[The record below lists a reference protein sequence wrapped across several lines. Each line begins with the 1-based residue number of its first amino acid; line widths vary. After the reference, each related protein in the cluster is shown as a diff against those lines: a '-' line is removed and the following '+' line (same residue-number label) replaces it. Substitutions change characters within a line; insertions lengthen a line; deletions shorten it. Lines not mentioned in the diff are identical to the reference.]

1 MLFFTRFS
9 IFAALA
15 ATVLI
20 PLGAAA
26 KPELLGSLLVLEEPW
41 QLFNITWASL
51 VLAIF
56 VLVSFRIIQVNA
68 AARFPDYRA
77 TLEKE
82 KRAGDTSPRISGAE
96 EAVGSRQKAGG
107 SDRDAVPGWR
117 RVGSQ
122 VAARARLAFLAV
134 ANVALARLRPG
145 VPAADS
151 IIPRRVATAIGPQS
165 VADFARLQTLA
176 ASSAAL
182 LDVGRGGRN
191 SHEFR

>member
-1 MLFFTRFS
+1 MDWLIPALRLLFFTRFS

-77 TLEKE
+77 TLEEE
-82 KRAGDTSPRISGAE
+82 KRAGDVNPRSGGRQ
-96 EAVGSRQKAGG
+96 EAVGSRQEARG
-107 SDRDAVPGWR
+107 SDHDAAPSWR
-117 RVGSQ
+117 SVGSQ
-122 VAARARLAFLAV
+122 AAARRDWCL
-134 ANVALARLRPG
+134 
-145 VPAADS
+145 S
-151 IIPRRVATAIGPQS
+151 QS
-165 VADFARLQTLA
+165 STPC
-176 ASSAAL
+176 L
-182 LDVGRGGRN
+182 LDCVQPTL
-191 SHEFR
+191 